1 MSCFVTCLGPTN
13 NGILQVNPTHMPGQA
28 MGMQATLR
36 PQWQP
41 QMQQPLNGGFQMASM
56 ATAGH

>member
-41 QMQQPLNGGFQMASM
+41 QMQQPLNGGFQMA
-56 ATAGH
+56 AQH